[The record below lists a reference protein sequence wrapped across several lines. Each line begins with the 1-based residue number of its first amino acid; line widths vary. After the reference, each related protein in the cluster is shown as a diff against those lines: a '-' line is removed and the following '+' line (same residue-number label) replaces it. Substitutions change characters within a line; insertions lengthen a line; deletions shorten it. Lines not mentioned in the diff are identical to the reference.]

1 MAFLSLKAVAIL
13 ANYVVMNIA
22 YSFSLKHV
30 SIVDVNIITMGFV
43 LRLL

>member
-13 ANYVVMNIA
+13 ATYVVMNIA

-30 SIVDVNIITMGFV
+30 SIVDVNTIAIGFV